1 MKNQGK
7 GRGGGGEGAVDGTL
21 LRPSGPLLEVGEGG
35 YEGDVVAALWTAG
48 GVAEVL
54 GPLEMAQLKC

>member
-1 MKNQGK
+1 M
-7 GRGGGGEGAVDGTL
+7 GGGWVDGTL

>member
-1 MKNQGK
+1 ME
-7 GRGGGGEGAVDGTL
+7 GGGEVDGTL
-21 LRPSGPLLEVGEGG
+21 LRPSGLLLEVGEGEGG